1 MRTADYAD
9 SGITDP
15 RNPVRSETLEP
26 LVPPEE
32 LRARIGAACA
42 AGQASIFV
50 SGVDPGFINDVIP
63 LLLSGLCERVDE
75 IRAFEL
81 FNYSTYAQP
90 DAVRNLVGMGQPM
103 DAMPPMLTP
112 GVPTMV
118 WVRGYLFRPAPPPTP
133 KRRQAAAL
141 QRRLSRRRLATA
153 SGGWMQ
159 RLHRSAAPAA
169 CDDVI
174 PTSARGCYLAR
185 MAQLARLPRQG
196 RYSAGDLWRMPD
208 DDQRYEIIEGE
219 VVVSPAPYVS
229 HQQVLANLNDVIRTH
244 VQRHGLGTVLFAPIG
259 VVLETASAV
268 QPDLIFVAKARRAIV
283 QAKGIFGAPD
293 LVVEILSPSTAAR
306 DRGRKRELYARAGV
320 AHYWYLDPRAGRLTA
335 LRLAG
340 ARYAVEA
347 QVGPRGSFRPALFP
361 GLTIRVRDLL
371 ER

>member
-1 MRTADYAD
+1 
-9 SGITDP
+9 
-15 RNPVRSETLEP
+15 

-153 SGGWMQ
+153 SAGWM
-159 RLHRSAAPAA
+159 R
-169 CDDVI
+169 
-174 PTSARGCYLAR
+174 
-185 MAQLARLPRQG
+185 
-196 RYSAGDLWRMPD
+196 RY
-208 DDQRYEIIEGE
+208 
-219 VVVSPAPYVS
+219 
-229 HQQVLANLNDVIRTH
+229 
-244 VQRHGLGTVLFAPIG
+244 
-259 VVLETASAV
+259 
-268 QPDLIFVAKARRAIV
+268 
-283 QAKGIFGAPD
+283 
-293 LVVEILSPSTAAR
+293 STAAR
-306 DRGRKRELYARAGV
+306 RRLHATTSFPPRRGAA
-320 AHYWYLDPRAGRLTA
+320 
-335 LRLAG
+335 
-340 ARYAVEA
+340 
-347 QVGPRGSFRPALFP
+347 
-361 GLTIRVRDLL
+361 I
-371 ER
+371 